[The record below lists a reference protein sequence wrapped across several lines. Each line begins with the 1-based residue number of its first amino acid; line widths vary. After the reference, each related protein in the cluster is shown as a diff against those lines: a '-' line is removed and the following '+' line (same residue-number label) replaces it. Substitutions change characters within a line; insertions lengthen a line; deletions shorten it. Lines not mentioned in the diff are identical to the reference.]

1 MRASWIPAISLGAM
15 VTTGMLA
22 SASAQSVPQAQ
33 IPTLQPCNRTS
44 IQGAGTVKLDSRGG
58 SFTFKISVNCT
69 TAYPDGTV
77 SLDLNL
83 TDSFKGPIGSNQL
96 DQVTSAGRDG
106 PVAWVSGRCR
116 AGDVVGCR
124 FWLMLA
130 DNPKDKLGDTIGF
143 LVLDGAGKRVAHG
156 AGQLDD
162 GDIVITPSGF

>member
-1 MRASWIPAISLGAM
+1 MRASWISSISLGAM
-15 VTTGMLA
+15 VATGVLA

-44 IQGAGTVKLDSRGG
+44 IQGGGTVKLDSRGG
-58 SFTFKISVNCT
+58 SFTVKISVNCT

-83 TDSFKGPIGSNQL
+83 SDSFKGQVTGTQL

-124 FWLMLA
+124 FWLMVA
-130 DNPKDKLGDTIGF
+130 DNPKDKLGDIAGF
-143 LVLDGAGKRVAHG
+143 LVLDGTGKRVAHG
-156 AGQLDD
+156 AGQLDE
-162 GDIVITPSGF
+162 GDINITPSGF